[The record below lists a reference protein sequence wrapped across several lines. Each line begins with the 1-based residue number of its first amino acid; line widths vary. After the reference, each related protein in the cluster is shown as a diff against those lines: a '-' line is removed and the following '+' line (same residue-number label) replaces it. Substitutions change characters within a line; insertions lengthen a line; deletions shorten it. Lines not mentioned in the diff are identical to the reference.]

1 LEIPPRPKILCV
13 DDERLVREG
22 LTLHLRRRY
31 DVTTAESGAEA
42 LLALRSAPGVA
53 VIVSD
58 MRMPGMDGAAFLAA
72 SRAVAPDAVRLL
84 LTGMTDTESAVKAV
98 NEGQIFRFLTKPCS
112 PATLLTAVEAAIEQH
127 RLVTAERVLLE
138 QTLHGAI
145 RALTDVLALSNPISF
160 GRATRIKELV
170 SSLADKLALTP
181 RWQLEVAAMLSQLW
195 TITLPPD
202 TIEKLHFGQALT
214 PEEHRMV
221 ERAPIVTD
229 QLVRNIPRLE
239 RVAEILAAE
248 SRPRARR
255 DLLDASPELARVDL
269 EAQVLRAAVDFDAL
283 DTQGSSASASVETMH
298 GRATRYGPAVLDALA
313 ALRGGQGPRA
323 GIREIHLSV
332 LCAGMVFVDDVKS
345 RTGTLLV
352 ARGFEV
358 TPSFLERVRNLPPG
372 TVKEPLRVILKVAPA
387 PGRA

>member
-1 LEIPPRPKILCV
+1 LETPPRPKILCV

-31 DVTTAESGAEA
+31 EVATAESGAEA
-42 LLALRSAPGVA
+42 LLALRRDPGVA

-58 MRMPGMDGAAFLAA
+58 MRMPAMDGAAFLAE
-72 SRAVAPDAVRLL
+72 SRTVAPDAVRLL

-98 NEGQIFRFLTKPCS
+98 NEGQIFRFLTKPCP
-112 PATLLTAVEAAIEQH
+112 PATLMLAVEAAVEQH

-160 GRATRIKELV
+160 GRATRIKDLV

-202 TIEKLHFGQALT
+202 TIEKLHFGQNLT
-214 PEEHRMV
+214 PEEHKMV

-248 SRPRARR
+248 SHHRARR
-255 DLLDASPELARVDL
+255 DLVEGNPGLARIDL

-283 DTQGSSASASVETMH
+283 DTQGSPASVSVETMR
-298 GRATRYGPAVLDALA
+298 GRATRYGPAVLDALGE
-313 ALRGGQGPRA
+313 LRGGQGPRA
-323 GIREIHLSV
+323 GIREIYLSV

-372 TVKEPLRVILKVAPA
+372 TVKEPLRVILKLAPP